1 MVEVARLPRI
11 RGGLCALLAQS
22 PSELRGEQLYSY
34 IAFYLFLLF
43 YVLFIFLRRALVPMP
58 PQPQQ
63 KTAVWRF
70 LLWSKWRDCRGFAAG
85 FARFSRNRLAN
96 CAASSFTHILLFIFF
111 YYFTFYLFSSA
122 ALSSQC
128 HLNRNKKPPFGGF
141 CCGRSGET
149 RTRGLMVPNHARY
162 QLRYTSLFAARKSMS
177 FAALGAEN
185 GNRTRNLQL
194 GKLLL
199 YH

>member
-11 RGGLCALLAQS
+11 RGDLCASAQAV
-22 PSELRGEQLYSY
+22 SELRGERLYSY

-43 YVLFIFLRRALVPMP
+43 YVLFISLRRALVPMP

-96 CAASSFTHILLFIFF
+96 CAANGFTHILLFIFF
-111 YYFTFYLFSSA
+111 YYFTFYLFPSA
-122 ALSSQC
+122 VLSSQC

-149 RTRGLMVPNHARY
+149 RTRGLMVPNN
-162 QLRYTSLFAARKSMS
+162 K
-177 FAALGAEN
+177 
-185 GNRTRNLQL
+185 
-194 GKLLL
+194 
-199 YH
+199 